1 MVESENK
8 DNQDARERLRSGAET
23 LSQFSSVAEKL
34 KFCVI
39 KRKDISQ
46 EKDVVVFFLIK

>member
-8 DNQDARERLRSGAET
+8 DNQDAREKDLDQGQT

-46 EKDVVVFFLIK
+46 EKDVVIFFF